1 MNLFDPKQIQSKMDK
16 SIEAF
21 NTSIASVRTGRAS
34 TSLIENIEVEVYGQK
49 LPIQQLATLSIPE
62 SSLINVQVWDKNNTD
77 SILKAIQSSDLGI
90 NPSTDSDF
98 IKVPI
103 PPLTEERRVELAK
116 KIKTI
121 AEESK
126 IAIRNIRRQ
135 NIDEIKNSKK
145 NGSMSQDEETRAMN
159 NLEKSTKEYISKIE
173 QISEKKQKE
182 LMEI

>member
-1 MNLFDPKQIQSKMDK
+1 M
-16 SIEAF
+16 
-21 NTSIASVRTGRAS
+21 
-34 TSLIENIEVEVYGQK
+34 
-49 LPIQQLATLSIPE
+49 
-62 SSLINVQVWDKNNTD
+62 QVWDKNNTD